1 MTALHPEDLQPEA
14 SPPEAPSSEP
24 VAEDPFLSGA
34 YRRILRTTIA
44 LSVAATIAAM
54 LISWQSGLGLA
65 AGSFIACLSFVWL
78 HQGAEILVR
87 RMLPGS
93 GIPSKFWLL
102 LSFPARYFV
111 VIAAAYVIL
120 KSYPGM
126 RVGFIVGLVLP
137 VLAMMCEAAY
147 EAFSNRSHSPKI

>member
-1 MTALHPEDLQPEA
+1 MTDLQPEA
-14 SPPEAPSSEP
+14 SPESQPAEP
-24 VAEDPFLSGA
+24 VADDPFLSGA
-34 YRRILRTTIA
+34 YRRILRITIA
-44 LSVAATIAAM
+44 LSIAGTIVAT
-54 LISWQSGLGLA
+54 LISWRSGMGVA
-65 AGSFIACLSFVWL
+65 AGSLIACLSFVWL
-78 HQGAEILVR
+78 HQGAEMLVR

-137 VLAMMCEAAY
+137 VMAMMCEAVY
-147 EAFSNRSHSPKI
+147 EAFSSGNKVQSPK